1 MKRYFN
7 KRIMIISTAAIL
19 LTAFFC
25 TYAYYRVFREE
36 VVENLKVYCR
46 LLSESA
52 LLEDDKAMSRYA
64 DEMYDDNIRLTLV
77 SKTGEVLFDDMA
89 NAEDL
94 SNHRNRAEIE
104 EAMEKGEGSSVRR
117 SETIN
122 RTNYY
127 YAIRLENGSVL
138 RAARES
144 RSMFALFMNALP
156 VIFLSILLIFLVCLL
171 TVSLSTRKFLAPI
184 EALASNMDTPENVEI
199 YEELAPIINH
209 IKDQHRSIME
219 YADLRQDFTAN
230 VTHELK
236 TPLTVISGYS
246 ELIEKGLAGEEDTR
260 KFAGEIYKSANRQL
274 TLINDILRLTELDFA
289 DPSEFVM
296 EPVDL
301 YAISKTCVEMLEV
314 KAESHQVSLRLEG
327 EPTEVMANHDMI
339 EEIVYNLCDNA
350 IRYNKPGGHVII
362 TAEKGCLT
370 VSDNGIGIPEE
381 YHTRIFER
389 FFRVDKSRSKKTGGT
404 GLGLAIVKH
413 TATLQGAE
421 LFVDS
426 TENVGTTIGVRFPMI
441 NDSV

>member
-1 MKRYFN
+1 MKRFFN

-52 LLEDDKAMSRYA
+52 VLEDDNALNRYA
-64 DEMYDDNIRLTLV
+64 DELYEDNIRLTLV
-77 SKTGEVLFDDMA
+77 GKDGEVIFDNMA
-89 NAEDL
+89 KVEDL
-94 SNHRNRAEIE
+94 NNHKNRAEIE
-104 EAMEKGEGSSVRR
+104 EAMEYGEGSSVRR

-127 YAIRLENGSVL
+127 YAIRLENGSIL

-144 RSMFALFMNALP
+144 RSIFDLFLNALP
-156 VIFLSILLIFLVCLL
+156 VIFLATLLILFVCFV
-171 TVSLSTRKFLAPI
+171 TVNLSARRFLAPI
-184 EALASNMDTPENVEI
+184 EALASNMDTPENIEI
-199 YEELAPIINH
+199 YEELTPIINH

-236 TPLTVISGYS
+236 TPLTVISGYA
-246 ELIEKGLAGEEDTR
+246 ELIEKGLTGEEDTR
-260 KFAGEIYKSANRQL
+260 KFAGEISKSANRQL

-289 DPSEFVM
+289 DPSEFAM

-301 YAISKTCVEMLEV
+301 YAICKTCVEMLEV
-314 KAESHQVSLRLEG
+314 KAESHQVKLRLEG
-327 EPTEVMANHDMI
+327 EPTEIMANHDMI

-350 IRYNKPGGHVII
+350 IRYNKPGGYVII
-362 TAEKGCLT
+362 SVEKGRLT

-381 YHTRIFER
+381 YHSRIFER

-413 TATLQGAE
+413 TATLHGAE

-426 TENVGTTIGVRFPMI
+426 KENVGTTIGVRFPMI
-441 NDSV
+441 TGSV

>member
-1 MKRYFN
+1 MKRFFN
-7 KRIMIISTAAIL
+7 IRIMIISTAAIL

-36 VVENLKVYCR
+36 IMENLKVYCR
-46 LLSESA
+46 LLSETA
-52 LLEDDKAMSRYA
+52 LLEDERALNRYA
-64 DEMYDDNIRLTLV
+64 DEMYENNIRLTLV
-77 SKTGEVLFDDMA
+77 RKNGEVIFDNMA
-89 NAEDL
+89 KAEDL
-94 SNHRNRAEIE
+94 SNHKNREEIE
-104 EAMEKGEGSSVRR
+104 EAMEDGEGSSVRR

-127 YAIRLENGSVL
+127 YAIRLENGSIL

-144 RSMFALFMNALP
+144 HSIFNLFWNALP
-156 VIFLSILLIFLVCLL
+156 VIILAIMLVLFICFL
-171 TVSLSTRKFLAPI
+171 TVSLSARQFLAPI
-184 EALASNMDTPENVEI
+184 EALASNMDTPENIEI
-199 YEELAPIINH
+199 YEELAPIISH
-209 IKDQHRSIME
+209 IKDQHRNIME

-246 ELIEKGLAGEEDTR
+246 ELIEKGLTGEEDTR
-260 KFAGEIYKSANRQL
+260 KFAGEISKSANRQL

-301 YAISKTCVEMLEV
+301 YAISKTCVEMLEM

-327 EPTEVMANHDMI
+327 GPTEVTANHDMI

-350 IRYNKPGGHVII
+350 INYNKPGGYVII
-362 TAEKGCLT
+362 SAENGCLT

-381 YHTRIFER
+381 YHSRIFER

-413 TATLQGAE
+413 MATLHGAE
-421 LFVDS
+421 LSVDS
-426 TENVGTTIGVRFPMI
+426 KENEGTTIGVRFPMD